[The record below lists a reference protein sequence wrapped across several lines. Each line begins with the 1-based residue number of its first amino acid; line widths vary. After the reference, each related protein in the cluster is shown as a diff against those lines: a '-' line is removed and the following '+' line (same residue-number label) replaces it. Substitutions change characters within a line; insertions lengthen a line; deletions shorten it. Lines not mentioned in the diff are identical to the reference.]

1 VRAWS
6 AAKYG
11 IVLHQGA
18 ITSTS
23 NEPATTAPC
32 AAASQLG
39 STLSLGT
46 LSASRYVSCLK
57 CRPAWYL
64 SRADSDHVDLILAR
78 PAICLLSGCKKD
90 VDAGDKRGHDENDVC
105 ALVHQVQFPDFC
117 CCARVR
123 CWPGAP
129 TTAVQHSAAIR

>member
-1 VRAWS
+1 VTAWS

-23 NEPATTAPC
+23 NEPATTVPC
-32 AAASQLG
+32 AAASQFG

-64 SRADSDHVDLILAR
+64 DVNFQEVVHSIRTGNADVAK
-78 PAICLLSGCKKD
+78 P
-90 VDAGDKRGHDENDVC
+90 
-105 ALVHQVQFPDFC
+105 Q
-117 CCARVR
+117 
-123 CWPGAP
+123 
-129 TTAVQHSAAIR
+129 